1 MTEPASPDLADSGRT
16 GAAERIMT
24 LAGPVLSGIVGKLIE
39 QNPVAVADFSRL
51 FPPGDVAG
59 QQSIAEGLGQQHQQI
74 AALMQ
79 ETGEQL
85 GTAAADVTSLDW
97 VTPEQQAQLDGA
109 GRDGDWRQWLP
120 GELDRRVPGWSLL
133 TPGALAGTLDGLV
146 GLLSLPF
153 EPEVTEI
160 MENVMQPALQELY
173 AQIPDMADELG
184 MKPDE
189 LREYIDSLPDDFFS
203 DLVEKKLEV

>member
-1 MTEPASPDLADSGRT
+1 MTEPASPDQADSGQP

-24 LAGPVLSGIVGKLIE
+24 LAGPVLSDIVGKLIE
-39 QNPVAVADFSRL
+39 QYPEAAADFSRL
-51 FPPGDVAG
+51 FPPGDAAG
-59 QQSIAEGLGQQHQQI
+59 EQSIAAGLEQQHQQI
-74 AALMQ
+74 TALMQ

-85 GTAAADVTSLDW
+85 GAAAADVTTLDW
-97 VTPEQQAQLDGA
+97 VTPEQRAQLDGA

-133 TPGALAGTLDGLV
+133 TPDALAGTLDGFV

-153 EPEVTEI
+153 EPEVTDM

-184 MKPDE
+184 MEPDE
-189 LREYIDSLPDDFFS
+189 LREYIDALPDSFFS
-203 DLVEKKLEV
+203 DLVETKLEA